1 MSLKDQALSCT
12 FASKMWKAVRLD
24 RDIAR
29 EVEVS
34 HQTSTGIGK
43 YNRNLFPGCDQPL
56 KVVLASIE
64 RVREIHEFYS
74 VPWPPSRA
82 VKIEAY
88 PKHRDATKDAIAKF
102 DVALQAFH
110 DIFPKMVEQG
120 LVNSNGLAARDEYI
134 DQSEIFDRFGVSIT
148 YGQLTDAADWL
159 KATLITPEEAAELVK
174 QTQEAEQR
182 MLDGVASSLKDQLAA
197 SLKSARDNLSKKT
210 QQQAGVKQRFNTAWL
225 TNLQQ
230 LAEMLPSFNLM
241 NDPTIPQML
250 LDLAP
255 VLKHTPETMK
265 SSAVAQAEA
274 SSCIEQFILTYDSWL
289 NS

>member
-29 EVEVS
+29 EVEIS

-64 RVREIHEFYS
+64 RVREVHEFYS

-88 PKHRDATKDAIAKF
+88 PKHRDATKDAIGKF
-102 DVALQAFH
+102 DVALQTFH
-110 DIFPKMVEQG
+110 DVYPKLVEQG
-120 LVNSNGLAARDEYI
+120 LVNSNGLSSRDEYI

-174 QTQEAEQR
+174 QSQEAEQR

-197 SLKSARDNLSKKT
+197 TLKSARDNLSKKT
-210 QQQAGVKQRFNTAWL
+210 QPNGAKLRFNTAWL

-230 LAEMLPSFNLM
+230 LATMLPSFNLM
-241 NDPTIPQML
+241 NDPVIPQML
-250 LDLAP
+250 VDLQP
-255 VLKHTPETMK
+255 VLKHSTDTMK

-274 SSCIEQFILTYDSWL
+274 STCIEQFILTYDQWL